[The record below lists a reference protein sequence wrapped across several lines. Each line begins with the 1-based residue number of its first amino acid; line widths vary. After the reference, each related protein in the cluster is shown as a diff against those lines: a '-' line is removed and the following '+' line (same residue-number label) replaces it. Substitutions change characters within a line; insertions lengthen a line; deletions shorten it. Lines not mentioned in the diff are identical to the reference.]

1 MSPLAL
7 SGFIFALVLSGIL
20 IGHALPGQRLNKES
34 QDAVRLSVGFIA
46 TMAALVLSLLIASA
60 KSTFDTQSGQVK
72 RITSDLIL
80 LDNLLA
86 QYGPEATPIRS
97 LMRNVVPAF
106 ADRIW
111 REKTTNAGEP
121 FEASANAEA
130 LLMKLQTLSP
140 QNDLQRSLQA
150 QAIQASN
157 DLTQTRLLLFAETDT
172 GIPVPFLIVLV
183 FWLIIIFASFS
194 LFATLNA
201 TVFIILS
208 VLALS
213 ASGAI
218 FLILEL
224 GEPFTGL
231 LIIPSEPLRDALGPL
246 SQ

>member
-7 SGFIFALVLSGIL
+7 SGFIFALVISGIL

-97 LMRNVVPAF
+97 LMRNVLPAF

-111 REKTTNAGEP
+111 REKTTNAKEP

-183 FWLIIIFASFS
+183 IFASFS

-213 ASGAI
+213 ASGAV

>member
-7 SGFIFALVLSGIL
+7 SGFIFVLVLSGIL

-34 QDAVRLSVGFIA
+34 QDAVRSSVGFIA

-80 LDNLLA
+80 IDNLLA

-97 LMRNVVPAF
+97 LMRNVVPAVV
-106 ADRIW
+106 DQIW
-111 REKTTNAGEP
+111 REKTTNAKGP
-121 FEASANAEA
+121 FEANANAEA
-130 LLMKLQTLSP
+130 LVMKLEALSP

-150 QAIQASN
+150 QATQASN
-157 DLTQTRLLLFAETDT
+157 DLIQTRLLLFAETDT

-183 FWLIIIFASFS
+183 FWLIIIFASFG

-208 VLALS
+208 ILALS

-231 LIIPSEPLRDALGPL
+231 MMIPSGPLRDALGPL

>member
-183 FWLIIIFASFS
+183 IFASFS

-224 GEPFTGL
+224 AEPFTGL